1 MRIVTVASLIL
12 SLSSFSIYAASTSS
26 PVTQAEKN
34 SVNRALD
41 KVAKQAG
48 KKLPVT
54 DVTRSPVPGLLQVTS
69 DMSIF
74 YVTPDGEYIVVGDI
88 LDLNKDK
95 DSWSLTDQ
103 ATRALRAKALAE
115 VNPKDMIIFPST
127 ASKKIGNATIFTD
140 IDCPYCHKMQ
150 ENIKEYTDAGI
161 EIRYLAFP
169 RSGPKTKSFDEAI
182 KIWCAS
188 DKAKAYSDAIALKEY
203 PKDTCKN
210 NPVMMEYELG
220 QKMGI
225 SGTPTIVLDD
235 GSKVGGLV
243 DAKTLVKI
251 IKDAKK
257 N

>member
-1 MRIVTVASLIL
+1 MRIVTVATLFL
-12 SLSSFSIYAASTSS
+12 SLCSFSLYAANTST
-26 PVTQAEKN
+26 PITQAERN
-34 SVNRALD
+34 SVNRAID
-41 KVAKQAG
+41 KISKQAG

-54 DVTRSPVPGLLQVTS
+54 DISRSPVPGLLQVTS

-74 YVTPDGEYIVVGDI
+74 YITPDGEYLFFGDI

-95 DSWSLTDQ
+95 SSWSITDQ
-103 ATRALRAKALAE
+103 ATRALRAQALAA
-115 VNPKDMIIFPST
+115 VSTKDMIIYPST

-140 IDCPYCHKMQ
+140 IDCPYCHKLQ

-169 RSGPKTKSFDEAI
+169 RSGPKTKSFEEAI
-182 KIWCAS
+182 KVWCAP

-225 SGTPTIVLDD
+225 NGTPTIVLDD
-235 GSKVGGLV
+235 GTKVGGLV

-251 IKDAKK
+251 IKDAQK